1 MDTTDGS
8 DSGNESPA
16 ALNALPDP
24 ATFSA
29 PDDAPPRSGP
39 KPRRGDEPGGLS
51 ITSLMDIMTIILV
64 FLLKSYSSSPIQ
76 LKQAKDLKPPES
88 ISMDL
93 PIDSTT
99 ITLTLNNILVND
111 EPVLDVREGK
121 LGENDVSGGGF
132 QIDRLFDKLKEEL
145 AHERRIAARNPTVK
159 PGEYI
164 TIISDRHVPYKLVM
178 QAVYTA
184 GQAEYSKFKFAVVK
198 KA

>member
-1 MDTTDGS
+1 MDSTLTPDDTAGV
-8 DSGNESPA
+8 N
-16 ALNALPDP
+16 LLPDP
-24 ATFSA
+24 AEFVA
-29 PDDAPPRSGP
+29 PDDAVRRSKKKG
-39 KPRRGDEPGGLS
+39 RRAEESGGLT

-76 LKQAKDLKPPES
+76 LKQANDLKPPES
-88 ISMDL
+88 VSMDL
-93 PIDSTT
+93 PVDSTT

-121 LGENDVSGGGF
+121 LADNDLSGGGM

-145 AHERRIAARNPTVK
+145 AYERRIAARNPTVK
-159 PGEYI
+159 PGQYV
-164 TIISDRHVPYKLVM
+164 TIIADRHVPYKLVM

-198 KA
+198 KV